1 VSSAGDPGPPPLPPP
16 DLGGRPLPLYVCA
29 AGTELFRVHGARRG
43 AIFFSPPAG
52 SPPRGRWDAPGGE
65 FGVCYLGEE
74 SFVAFAETL
83 LRAPGASVVE
93 SVDVESRAMTR
104 IHVERDLRLVALHGA
119 GLARLGAT
127 ASVSTGPYSV
137 SRQWA
142 LALHQHPERPDGI
155 RCRARH
161 DDDGFAVALFDRA
174 ADAVAE
180 GESHGLLTAAGAEEL
195 AAWLDRYG
203 IGLA

>member
-1 VSSAGDPGPPPLPPP
+1 MSSAGDPGPPPLPPP
-16 DLGGRPLPLYVCA
+16 DLGDRTLPLHVCPA
-29 AGTELFRVHGARRG
+29 RTELFRVHRVGRE

-52 SPPRGRWDAPGGE
+52 SPPLGRWDAPGGE

-74 SFVAFAETL
+74 SFVGFAETL

-104 IHVERDLRLVALHGA
+104 IRVERDLRLVALHGA

-127 ASVSTGPYSV
+127 AAVSTGPYSV

-142 LALHQHPERPDGI
+142 LALHEHPERPDGI
-155 RCRARH
+155 RYRARH

-174 ADAVAE
+174 ADAVTE
-180 GESHGLLTAAGAEEL
+180 RESHGLLTAAGAEEL